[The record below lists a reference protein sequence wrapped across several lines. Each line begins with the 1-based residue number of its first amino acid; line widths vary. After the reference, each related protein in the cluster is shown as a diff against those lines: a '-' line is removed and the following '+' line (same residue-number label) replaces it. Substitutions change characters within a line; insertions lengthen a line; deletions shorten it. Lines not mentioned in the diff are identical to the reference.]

1 MYSTDNSRK
10 ARTKVWSLPTVFL
23 FDHGLTIS
31 ISSDQNSQQR
41 NSRDSGPCS
50 CTSAP
55 VLPHYL
61 LALCFLAGHGGADAG
76 IPLKDTAPLAIL
88 LHLPLLC
95 EDKNVP
101 YVYVPSKIALGRA
114 TGVSRAVIAVSI
126 TTNEASDL
134 MGQIRALKDK
144 V

>member
-1 MYSTDNSRK
+1 MGDEC
-10 ARTKVWSLPTVFL
+10 A
-23 FDHGLTIS
+23 
-31 ISSDQNSQQR
+31 
-41 NSRDSGPCS
+41 DSV
-50 CTSAP
+50 TS
-55 VLPHYL
+55 
-61 LALCFLAGHGGADAG
+61 
-76 IPLKDTAPLAIL
+76 LKDTAPLAIL